1 MAQMPHSQ
9 PKSSS
14 TILSGLKSTFFKIQE
29 QNAEPTC
36 EGRWTDLE
44 HDKFRQGVL
53 KFGKNWN
60 QVAEY
65 IVSRTSAQTRSHA
78 QKYIRKLNKYG
89 CQDDDEEEFEILN
102 SKAPKFTNA
111 R

>member
-1 MAQMPHSQ
+1 MPFSQAQSN
-9 PKSSS
+9 S
-14 TILSGLKSTFFKIQE
+14 TILSGLKSTFFKIQGQNEE
-29 QNAEPTC
+29 QNY

-44 HDKFRQGVL
+44 HDKFREGVL

-89 CQDDDEEEFEILN
+89 CQDEDEEEFEILN
-102 SKAPKFTNA
+102 AKAPKFLKT